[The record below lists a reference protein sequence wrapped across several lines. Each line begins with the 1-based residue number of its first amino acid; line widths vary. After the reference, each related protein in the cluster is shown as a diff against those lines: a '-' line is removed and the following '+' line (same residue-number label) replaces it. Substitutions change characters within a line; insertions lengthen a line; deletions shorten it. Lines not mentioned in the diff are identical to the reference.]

1 MTTAL
6 SYMTPQPKWQR
17 VNFSSATNR
26 ASNGT
31 INAVTGAFAFNSL
44 SYRAATVV
52 FNSPIDRLVI
62 KFRDYSY
69 PVEVAASGLSGS
81 IADLRTLKSPHVI
94 TLSKRKTG
102 TLYLG
107 SGGTSSGIFWFDDI
121 YGEVLA

>member
-1 MTTAL
+1 MTTSA

-17 VNFSSATNR
+17 VNFTSATNR

-31 INAVTGAFAFNSL
+31 IYAVTGAFSFNSL
-44 SYRAATVV
+44 SYRAASVV

-62 KFRDYSY
+62 RFRNYSY
-69 PVEVAASGLSGS
+69 PTVVTASGLSGS
-81 IADLRTLKSPHVI
+81 IADMRALTSPHVI

-102 TLYLG
+102 TLNLG
-107 SGGTSSGIFWFDDI
+107 SAGTSSGIFWFDEI